1 VIPETVE
8 DVTLCYGESYTWN
21 GKTYTTTTTESITLT
36 SINGCDS
43 VVTLNLV
50 VLPAIP
56 ETIVEDTIC
65 AGETYTWVEN
75 GMTYTTTTTE
85 SITLTTI
92 NGCDSVVTLHLT
104 VLDAIPETVEEATIC
119 YGETYTWNGKTYSTT
134 TTESITLTAANGCD
148 SVVTLRLTV
157 LDEIPETVEEATICY
172 GETYTWNGKT
182 YSTTTTESIT
192 LTAANGCDSV
202 VTLRLTVWD
211 EIPETVEEATICD
224 GETYTWNGKTYS
236 TTTTESITLTSING
250 CDSVVTLHLTVLPA
264 ATTEYEDM
272 MVCEGDLP
280 FVWHGQTITTVG
292 TYTAADTYANTG
304 CDSVIY
310 ILNLQTYVFTLP
322 AYVTTP
328 VAICGNPV
336 DVDAATADVEAH
348 IASELNYAP
357 NATVTWYVQ
366 KNGAW
371 VALTDELL
379 KGNDESVT
387 LKYVIT
393 SDCGELSDT
402 FDAIPVEMPNPSN
415 DVDMDNVPVVSK
427 YNNRVLLLHL
437 NAMMATHGWTPE
449 PEEVKWYRVVNE
461 IDVYGDAA
469 GDDEFTG
476 VTGHYFNY
484 ADASVMTGEYY
495 ALIVHTAESDAEEC
509 DKYMRTE
516 VITCTTDAQTPR
528 LLSNVARPD
537 DNLTII
543 NLNPELIT
551 EVRVY
556 STTGELM
563 ATYLAEQVEEF
574 IFKAAHVAGYYMVDV
589 ETQDNK
595 VTLRYVVK

>member
-1 VIPETVE
+1 
-8 DVTLCYGESYTWN
+8 
-21 GKTYTTTTTESITLT
+21 
-36 SINGCDS
+36 
-43 VVTLNLV
+43 
-50 VLPAIP
+50 
-56 ETIVEDTIC
+56 
-65 AGETYTWVEN
+65 
-75 GMTYTTTTTE
+75 
-85 SITLTTI
+85 
-92 NGCDSVVTLHLT
+92 
-104 VLDAIPETVEEATIC
+104 
-119 YGETYTWNGKTYSTT
+119 
-134 TTESITLTAANGCD
+134 
-148 SVVTLRLTV
+148 
-157 LDEIPETVEEATICY
+157 
-172 GETYTWNGKT
+172 
-182 YSTTTTESIT
+182 
-192 LTAANGCDSV
+192 
-202 VTLRLTVWD
+202 
-211 EIPETVEEATICD
+211 
-224 GETYTWNGKTYS
+224 
-236 TTTTESITLTSING
+236 
-250 CDSVVTLHLTVLPA
+250 
-264 ATTEYEDM
+264 
-272 MVCEGDLP
+272 
-280 FVWHGQTITTVG
+280 
-292 TYTAADTYANTG
+292 
-304 CDSVIY
+304 
-310 ILNLQTYVFTLP
+310 
-322 AYVTTP
+322 VTTP

-336 DVDAATADVEAH
+336 DVDAATADIEAH

-461 IDVYGDAA
+461 IDVYGDVA